1 VEGGVSGRVLILLV
15 AALSSSGATALA
27 QTTQF
32 DVPSAVQ
39 ARPDGIS
46 DRIRQGEDALR
57 IDDGSDEEHAH
68 AAPPPDPPAKD
79 LPAKDLPAKD
89 LDVTV
94 GMGGGSVE
102 RAPRDIREP
111 FDE

>member
-46 DRIRQGEDALR
+46 DRIRHGEDALR
-57 IDDGSDEEHAH
+57 IDDGADEEHAH
-68 AAPPPDPPAKD
+68 AAPPSDPPARD
-79 LPAKDLPAKD
+79 V
-89 LDVTV
+89 DVTV

>member
-68 AAPPPDPPAKD
+68 AAPPPDPPARD
-79 LPAKDLPAKD
+79 V
-89 LDVTV
+89 DVTV